1 MFIKEIIYR
10 DKEVV
15 QVVKIPEMGNIKAN
29 GFKMLS
35 MEKVKLNIILEQLM
49 MDNGKMDFYL
59 VKEFI
64 SMK

>member
-1 MFIKEIIYR
+1 
-10 DKEVV
+10 
-15 QVVKIPEMGNIKAN
+15 MGNIKAN

-35 MEKVKLNIILEQLM
+35 MVMVKLNIILEQLM

-64 SMK
+64 LMK